1 MMMMRVRK
9 PCCVYTTRLLAV
21 AFGTALA
28 GCIAFAGISAETPR
42 PDSGGK
48 DVIALV
54 DGRPVYRDQM
64 ERRFDANLGR
74 VVPGLQSAGMGL
86 GIERV
91 WSLRLEAFEQVILDE
106 LLLRQAE
113 SEGIRV
119 SQAEIEERAGARA
132 DEEIAVLKVECQR
145 QNLDLARALGATV
158 AQIEGADPGPMGEAA
173 FREWLVRRMM
183 LDSDILGAQIA
194 IERLRESKVGGIS
207 ATEQDALARY
217 ECATVRQILVGFQ
230 PAGKPVR
237 TDDEARAR
245 ARELVARAT
254 SGADFSAL
262 ARAESDDRF
271 TARTGGAPMEPIKR
285 GVLPPE
291 IENAVF
297 SLKPGEISAP
307 TEGSEGYWIYKL
319 ESLGYEFPPDYD
331 GRPQQL
337 LPGII
342 RERQQEAWR
351 DYQRELRRG
360 ATVEVPD
367 SEILAYQALDA
378 DKRDDAMRHLRS
390 ARERTEM
397 LRPLARA
404 SLEYQLAVCLS
415 AQNLWQQAADAY
427 AACDRILLGGGGV
440 PASRVQALLG
450 RARACQNLGNTEEAL
465 SYYQQA
471 GALTDTPSIHE
482 GLLGVYRQL
491 DSTDLIQQEE
501 AWLRAYRDALIA
513 RARERAAQERA
524 ASRQKGG
531 LLPLPGDAVPA
542 LRPPHSQPPV

>member
-1 MMMMRVRK
+1 MMMMRMRK
-9 PCCVYTTRLLAV
+9 PCCVYSPRLLAV

-28 GCIAFAGISAETPR
+28 GCMALAQISAETPR
-42 PDSGGK
+42 PDSAGE

-54 DGRPVYRDQM
+54 DGRPIYRDQM
-64 ERRFDANLGR
+64 ERRFDANLGQ
-74 VVPGLQSAGMGL
+74 VVPGLQSASMGL
-86 GIERV
+86 GIEGV
-91 WSLRLEAFEQVILDE
+91 WSLRLEAFRQVISDE

-132 DEEIAVLKVECQR
+132 DEEIAALKVKCQR
-145 QNLDLARALGATV
+145 QNLDLARVLGATV

-173 FREWLVRRMM
+173 FREWLVQRMM
-183 LDSDILGAQIA
+183 LDSDVLGAEIA
-194 IERLRESKVGGIS
+194 IERLRASKVGGIS

-245 ARELVARAT
+245 ARELVARAK

-262 ARAESDDRF
+262 ARAESDDGL
-271 TARTGGAPMEPIKR
+271 TARAGGAAIEPIKR
-285 GVLPPE
+285 GVLPPDV
-291 IENAVF
+291 ENAVF

-307 TEGSEGYWIYKL
+307 TEGPEGYWIYKL
-319 ESLGYEFPPDYD
+319 KSLGYEFPPDYD

-351 DYQRELRRG
+351 DYQRDLRRG
-360 ATVEVPD
+360 AKVEVLD
-367 SEILAYQALDA
+367 SEILAYQALEDG
-378 DKRDDAMRHLRS
+378 RWDDAMGHLR
-390 ARERTEM
+390 APRERPEI

-404 SLEYQLAVCLS
+404 AVEYQLAVCLS
-415 AQNLWQQAADAY
+415 ARNLWQQAAEVY
-427 AACDRILLGGGGV
+427 AACDRILVGGGDV
-440 PASRVQALLG
+440 PVSRVQALLG
-450 RARACQNLGNTEEAL
+450 RARACQNLGNIAEAL

-471 GALTDTPSIHE
+471 GASTDTPSIHE
-482 GLLGVYRQL
+482 DLLSVYRQL
-491 DSTDLIQQEE
+491 HSTELIQQEE

-513 RARERAAQERA
+513 RARAYAAQERA
-524 ASRQKGG
+524 ASRQSGR
-531 LLPLPGDAVPA
+531 LLPLPEDAVPA
-542 LRPPHSQPPV
+542 VRPTHGEPPV